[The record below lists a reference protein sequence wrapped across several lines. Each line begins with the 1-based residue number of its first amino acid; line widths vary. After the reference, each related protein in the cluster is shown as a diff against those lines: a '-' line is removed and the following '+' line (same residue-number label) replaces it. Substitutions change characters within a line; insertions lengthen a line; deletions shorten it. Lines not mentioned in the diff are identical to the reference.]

1 MRTVY
6 TSLWVKVYTTS
17 FRCIINFYFLN
28 FRRRKRRKQKG
39 RSSIWQLK
47 KKAPVDSISEILIQ
61 FFWIRAGLSFVGFF
75 FFKNYPSTA
84 RVETTHSQNRRA
96 VNIGGEETGQWYHHF
111 KVTLTICIFFR
122 IKAVNVMF
130 VFLVLLKKK
139 K

>member
-6 TSLWVKVYTTS
+6 TSVWVKGYMTS

-39 RSSIWQLK
+39 RSLIWQFKK

-61 FFWIRAGLSFVGFF
+61 FFWIGAGLSFVGFF
-75 FFKNYPSTA
+75 FFFLNYLGTA

-111 KVTLTICIFFR
+111 KVTLTICIFFK
-122 IKAVNVMF
+122 IEAVNVMY
-130 VFLVLLKKK
+130 VFLVWFF
-139 K
+139 